1 MSTPGD
7 GLITLQEAQ
16 THVLM
21 HCQPLVPTEVAIDD
35 ALGCVTAV
43 AIFAD
48 QPVPPFDN
56 TAMDGYAVIAADTI
70 TVPATLKVTEMLGA
84 GHATDREVK
93 PGEAIKIMTGAPM
106 PKGADAVVPV
116 EMTTDGEEPDTVV
129 IVEAARAGQYVR
141 VAGEDLQ
148 TGKLVFPLGTELSPG
163 HLGVLASFGV
173 DQVPVFPKPRIGVLS
188 TGDELVD
195 GPGELQP
202 GQIRDANRHTLL
214 ALARQNG
221 LEALDFGLVG
231 DDVAAISK
239 AIEKVVTKC
248 DVLLTSGGVSVGDL
262 DHVKVVLDKLGGG
275 SMRSMQVAIK
285 PAKPLA
291 FGVVKG
297 TPVFGLPGNPASAMV
312 SFEMFVFPALRHMMG
327 HQFPHRAR
335 VAAIADEP
343 LKRQPDGKLHLMRV
357 EAMYSGDG
365 RFHVRSAGA
374 QGSNLLGSM
383 AVANALA
390 LLPDGDGVAEGD
402 DVDVLL
408 LTYR

>member
-1 MSTPGD
+1 MTTPTA
-7 GLITLQEAQ
+7 LITLQEAQ
-16 THVLM
+16 THVLS
-21 HCQPLVPTEVAIDD
+21 HCQPLVPVEVDIDQ

-56 TAMDGYAVIAADTI
+56 TAMDGYAVISADTVKLP
-70 TVPATLKVTEMLGA
+70 TTLKVTEMLAA
-84 GHATDREVK
+84 GHATDREVM

-106 PKGADAVVPV
+106 PKGADAIVPIEV
-116 EMTTDGEEPDTVV
+116 TQPGDELDTVV
-129 IVEAARAGQYVR
+129 LNDTARAGQYVR
-141 VAGEDLQ
+141 AAGEDLQ
-148 TGKLVFPLGTELSPG
+148 TGQLVFPLGTELSPG
-163 HLGVLASFGV
+163 HIGVLASFGV

-202 GQIRDANRHTLL
+202 GQIRDSNRHTLL
-214 ALARQNG
+214 ALVRQYG
-221 LEALDFGLVG
+221 LEAVDLGLVG
-231 DDVAAISK
+231 DDEAAITE
-239 AIEKVVTKC
+239 AIEAGVAKC

-275 SMRSMQVAIK
+275 SMRSMQIAIK

-297 TPVFGLPGNPASAMV
+297 KPVFGLPGNPASAMV

-335 VAAIADEP
+335 VSAIADER
-343 LKRQPDGKLHLMRV
+343 LERAPDGKLHLMRV

-374 QGSNLLGSM
+374 QGSNLLGTM
-383 AVANALA
+383 ALANALA
-390 LLPDGDGVAEGD
+390 LVPDGDGVDEGGS
-402 DVDVLL
+402 VDILL

>member
-1 MSTPGD
+1 MTKPGA
-7 GLITLQEAQ
+7 LITLQEAQ
-16 THVLM
+16 THVLS
-21 HCQPLVPTEVAIDD
+21 HCQPLVPVEVDIDQ

-56 TAMDGYAVIAADTI
+56 TAMDGYAVISADT
-70 TVPATLKVTEMLGA
+70 VKLPATLKVTEMLAA
-84 GHATDREVK
+84 GHATDREVV

-106 PKGADAVVPV
+106 PRGADAIVPI
-116 EMTTDGEEPDTVV
+116 EMTEPGKDPDTVV
-129 IVEAARAGQYVR
+129 INDTARAGQYVR
-141 VAGEDLQ
+141 AAGEDLQ
-148 TGKLVFPLGTELSPG
+148 TGQLVFPLGTELSPG
-163 HLGVLASFGV
+163 HVGVLASFGV
-173 DQVPVFPKPRIGVLS
+173 DQVPVFPKPRIGILS

-202 GQIRDANRHTLL
+202 GQIRDSNRHTLL
-214 ALARQNG
+214 ALVRQYG
-221 LEALDFGLVG
+221 LEAVDLGLVG
-231 DDVAAISK
+231 DDAAAITE
-239 AIEKVVTKC
+239 AIEAGVAKC
-248 DVLLTSGGVSVGDL
+248 DVLLTSGGVSVGEL
-262 DHVKVVLDKLGGG
+262 DHVKVVLDQLGGG

-335 VAAIADEP
+335 VSAVADEA
-343 LKRQPDGKLHLMRV
+343 LERQPDGKLHLMRV

-374 QGSNLLGSM
+374 QASNLLGTM
-383 AVANALA
+383 ATANALA
-390 LLPDGDGVAEGD
+390 LVPDGDGVEEGGS
-402 DVDVLL
+402 VDILL

>member
-1 MSTPGD
+1 M
-7 GLITLQEAQ
+7 ITLQEAQ
-16 THVLM
+16 THVLS
-21 HCQPLVPTEVAIDD
+21 HCQPLVPVEVELDQ

-56 TAMDGYAVIAADTI
+56 TAMDGYAVITADTVK
-70 TVPATLKVTEMLGA
+70 VPTTLRVTEMLGA
-84 GHATDREVK
+84 GHATDREVV

-106 PKGADAVVPV
+106 PKGADAIVPI
-116 EMTTDGEEPDTVV
+116 EMTEPGADPDTVV
-129 IVEAARAGQYVR
+129 IKETARAGQYVR
-141 VAGEDLQ
+141 AAGEDLQ
-148 TGKLVFPLGTELSPG
+148 TGQLVFPLGTELSPG
-163 HLGVLASFGV
+163 HIGVLSSFGV

-195 GPGELQP
+195 GPGELEP
-202 GQIRDANRHTLL
+202 GQIRDSNRHTLL
-214 ALARQNG
+214 ALVRQYG
-221 LEALDFGLVG
+221 LEAIDLGLVG
-231 DDVAAISK
+231 DDDAAITE
-239 AIEKVVTKC
+239 AIEAGVGKC
-248 DVLLTSGGVSVGDL
+248 DVLVTSGGVSVGDL

-291 FGVVKG
+291 FAVVKG
-297 TPVFGLPGNPASAMV
+297 SPVFGLPGNPASAMV

-335 VAAIADEP
+335 ISGIADEA
-343 LKRQPDGKLHLMRV
+343 LTRQPDGKLHLMRV

-374 QGSNLLGSM
+374 QGSNLLGTM

-390 LLPDGDGVAEGD
+390 LVPDGEGIEEGAS
-402 DVDVLL
+402 VDILL